1 MRFNR
6 MMAAVLAA
14 SALGAACYHG
24 RSAGSYSPTEPAVLE
39 VQNQSFEDMNIY
51 VLPEGGTQIRLG
63 MATGTSNAHFT
74 IPTYVMHGTTQMLRF
89 VARPIATQRGP
100 VSDQISA
107 TPGDTVVIII
117 PPA

>member
-6 MMAAVLAA
+6 IMAGFAAMAAVAV
-14 SALGAACYHG
+14 ACYHG
-24 RSAGSYSPTEPAVLE
+24 RGGSSYSPTAPTVLE
-39 VQNQSFEDMNIY
+39 VQNQSFDDMNIY

-63 MATGTSNAHFT
+63 TATGKSTAHFT
-74 IPTYVMHGTTQMLRF
+74 IPEYVMHGTFQSLRF

-107 TPGDTVVIII
+107 TPGDTVVLIS

>member
-6 MMAAVLAA
+6 MIAAVLAV
-14 SALGAACYHG
+14 SALGAACYH
-24 RSAGSYSPTEPAVLE
+24 RSASSYSPTEPTVLE
-39 VQNQSFEDMNIY
+39 VQNQSFDDMNIY

-63 MATGTSNAHFT
+63 MATGKSNAHFT

-107 TPGDTVVIII
+107 TPGDTVVLII